1 MTYCYGDSDYT
12 SKGGSFELPPFF
24 LLVYS
29 LPCNKKLEIAKTKAL
44 APITVV
50 PGLFNINE
58 PTMFG
63 IPVVLNVML
72 VIPFILAPM
81 INVVVTYFAMAS
93 GIVPLTRAAA
103 SWTMPPIFSG
113 FLVTGDING
122 AICRLF

>member
-1 MTYCYGDSDYT
+1 
-12 SKGGSFELPPFF
+12 
-24 LLVYS
+24 
-29 LPCNKKLEIAKTKAL
+29 
-44 APITVV
+44 
-50 PGLFNINE
+50 
-58 PTMFG
+58 MFG

-81 INVVVTYFAMAS
+81 VNVVVTYFAMAS

-122 AICRLF
+122 AILQVVLIILDILLYLPFVLAVEKRFKAQE